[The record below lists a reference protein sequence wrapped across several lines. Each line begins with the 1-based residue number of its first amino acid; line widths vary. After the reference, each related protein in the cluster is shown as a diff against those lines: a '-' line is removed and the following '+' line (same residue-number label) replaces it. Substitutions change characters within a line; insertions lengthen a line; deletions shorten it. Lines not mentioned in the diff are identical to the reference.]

1 MTKPPKIR
9 NLEELRDLVF
19 AFRLP
24 RILLS
29 ALELQ
34 LFSVMGKTS
43 WTIQAL
49 SKRLRASARGVD
61 ILCRNLASAG
71 VLHKKGGRYQNS
83 KLGQTFLNSKSP
95 HYRGAY
101 LDLMQRQWEDWSQL
115 SRSIRTGK
123 PVEEKEPETPTYR
136 RSFSWAMHQRS
147 IEPAK
152 QVARQLNLK
161 HARSLLDLGGGPGT
175 YALEFLAKNSK
186 LQATVMDRQ
195 PALEVAKR
203 IAGTCHQGKRLSYQK
218 GDFFK
223 DNIKGVYDI
232 IWVSNVIHIYSP
244 IENTRLFKKIFSH
257 LHPKGKIIIQDTF
270 LMDHDGLYPPETN
283 LFAVTMLLFTDTG
296 NTYKAKDVHGWLKTA
311 GFTSPKNLSLKKG
324 TGDWEGVLIQGTKRS

>member
-1 MTKPPKIR
+1 MTKQPKIR

-24 RILLS
+24 RIFLS

-43 WTIQAL
+43 WTIHAL
-49 SKRLRASARGVD
+49 SKRLRASERGVD

-71 VLHKKGGRYQNS
+71 VLLKKGARYQNNQF
-83 KLGQTFLNSKSP
+83 GQTVLNSKSP

-101 LDLMQRQWEDWSQL
+101 LDLIQRQWDDWSHL
-115 SRSIRTGK
+115 SHSIRTGK
-123 PVEEKEPETPTYR
+123 PVEAKEPETPTYR

-147 IEPAK
+147 VEPAK

-161 HARSLLDLGGGPGT
+161 PARSLLDLGGGPGT
-175 YALEFLAKNSK
+175 YALEFLATNSK
-186 LQATVMDRQ
+186 LQATVMDRKA
-195 PALEVAKR
+195 ALAVAKE
-203 IAGTCHQGKRLSYQK
+203 IAGTCRHGKRLSYLE

-223 DNIKGVYDI
+223 EKIKGFYDI

-244 IENTRLFKKIFSH
+244 LENTKLFKKLYSH
-257 LHPKGKIIIQDTF
+257 LHPKGRVIIQDTF
-270 LMDHDGLYPPETN
+270 LTDPQGLHPQETN
-283 LFAVTMLLFTDTG
+283 LFAVTMLLFTETG
-296 NTYKAKDVHGWLKTA
+296 NTYKARDVHGWLNTA
-311 GFTSPKNLSLKKG
+311 GFTSPKNITLKKG

>member
-1 MTKPPKIR
+1 MAKQPKIR
-9 NLEELRDLVF
+9 TLEELRDLVF
-19 AFRLP
+19 TFRLP
-24 RILLS
+24 RIVLS

-43 WTIQAL
+43 WTIQSL
-49 SKRLRASARGVD
+49 SKRLRASERGVD

-71 VLHKKGGRYQNS
+71 VLIKKGPRYQNGT
-83 KLGQTFLNSKSP
+83 LGQTFLNSKSP

-101 LDLMQRQWEDWSQL
+101 LELMQRQWEDWSQL
-115 SRSIRTGK
+115 SHTIRTGK
-123 PVEEKEPETPTYR
+123 PVESKEPETPTYR

-161 HARSLLDLGGGPGT
+161 HAGSLLDLGGGPGT

-186 LQATVMDRQ
+186 LQATVMDRRA
-195 PALEVAKR
+195 ALDVAKE
-203 IAGTCHQGKRLSYQK
+203 IAGSRQHGKRLSYLE

-223 DNIKGVYDI
+223 EKIKGLYDI

-244 IENTRLFKKIFSH
+244 LENMKLFKKLFSH
-257 LHPKGKIIIQDTF
+257 LHPKGRIIIQDTF
-270 LMDHDGLYPPETN
+270 LIDQQGLYPQETN

-296 NTYKAKDVHGWLKTA
+296 NTYKATDVHRWLKAA
-311 GFTSPKNLSLKKG
+311 GYSSPKNLTLKKG
-324 TGDWEGVLIQGTKRS
+324 TGDWEGVLIQGTKG

>member
-1 MTKPPKIR
+1 MTKQTQIR
-9 NLEELRDLVF
+9 TLEELRDLVF

-29 ALELQ
+29 SLELD
-34 LFSVMGKTS
+34 LFSVMGKTA

-49 SKRLRASARGVD
+49 SKKLRASERGVD

-71 VLHKKGGRYQNS
+71 VLRKKGARYQNS
-83 KLGQTFLNSKSP
+83 QLGQTFLNSKSP
-95 HYRGAY
+95 QYRGAY

-161 HARSLLDLGGGPGT
+161 HARTLLDLGGGPGT

-195 PALEVAKR
+195 PALEVAKE
-203 IAGTCHQGKRLSYQK
+203 IAGTCRHGKRLSYQK
-218 GDFFK
+218 GDFLK
-223 DNIKGVYDI
+223 DTIKGFYDI

-244 IENTRLFKKIFSH
+244 SENTKLFKKLFSH
-257 LHPKGKIIIQDTF
+257 LHPKGRVIIQDTF
-270 LMDHDGLYPPETN
+270 LMDQDGLYPQETN

-296 NTYKAKDVHGWLKTA
+296 NTYKANDVHGWLKRA
-311 GFTSPKNLSLKKG
+311 GFTSPNNLSLQKG
-324 TGDWEGVLIQGTKRS
+324 TGDWEGILIQGTKQ

>member
-1 MTKPPKIR
+1 MTKHPKIR
-9 NLEELRDLVF
+9 TLEELRDLVF
-19 AFRLP
+19 TFRIP

-29 ALELQ
+29 ALELK
-34 LFSVMGKTS
+34 LFSVMGRTS

-49 SKRLRASARGVD
+49 SKRLGASERGVD

-71 VLHKKGGRYQNS
+71 ILLKKGTRYQNS
-83 KLGQTFLNSKSP
+83 KFGQTFLNSKSP

-101 LDLMQRQWEDWSQL
+101 LDLIQRQWEDWSQL
-115 SRSIRTGK
+115 SQSIRTGK
-123 PVEEKEPETPTYR
+123 PVEGKEPETPKYR

-147 IEPAK
+147 VEPAK

-161 HARSLLDLGGGPGT
+161 QARSLLDLGGGPGT
-175 YALEFLAKNSK
+175 YALEFLAINSK

-195 PALEVAKR
+195 AALEVAKK
-203 IAGTCHQGKRLSYQK
+203 IAGTCQHGKRLSYQE

-223 DNIKGVYDI
+223 SKIKGFYDI

-244 IENTRLFKKIFSH
+244 LENTKLFKKLLSH
-257 LHPKGKIIIQDTF
+257 LHPKGRIIIQDTF
-270 LMDHDGLYPPETN
+270 LKDQNGLYPQETN

-296 NTYKAKDVHGWLKTA
+296 NTYKAIDVHGWLKTA
-311 GFTSPKNLSLKKG
+311 GFKSPKNITLKKG
-324 TGDWEGVLIQGTKRS
+324 TGDWEGVLIQGTKP